1 MAQCGSAG
9 ITLVSSSRF
18 KTRRPVTPSA
28 PRPPIAR
35 PQKAIYHGIVHRDRT
50 TVEADLRVPDVQ
62 PSFGAKKLVCLLT
75 FSTYWSPPSARMNFN
90 SQSEPIIWTRPAM
103 DMYLFHGILR
113 VEHFSRCR
121 FFHSAAHA
129 QRILLYLC
137 GRLKIVARVGTHC
150 TLPPNQVCV
159 SPGRLSS
166 YERNFSSKIVSFIRG
181 FTFTLTSAT
190 FDSCAYS
197 ARLPWRIPLSLFLSK
212 LLHAS
217 FSAFFMTSHE
227 PLEQVVCQTCSTELD
242 DCSRISLAP
251 FPIP

>member
-1 MAQCGSAG
+1 MSQ
-9 ITLVSSSRF
+9 
-18 KTRRPVTPSA
+18 
-28 PRPPIAR
+28 
-35 PQKAIYHGIVHRDRT
+35 
-50 TVEADLRVPDVQ
+50 
-62 PSFGAKKLVCLLT
+62 SFGGGRPWICICFTAYCVSNTCRDAVFSIRLLMPNG
-75 FSTYWSPPSARMNFN
+75 FYYTYP
-90 SQSEPIIWTRPAM
+90 
-103 DMYLFHGILR
+103 
-113 VEHFSRCR
+113 
-121 FFHSAAHA
+121 
-129 QRILLYLC
+129 

-217 FSAFFMTSHE
+217 ISAFFMTSHE
-227 PLEQVVCQTCSTELD
+227 SLEQVVCQTCSTELD